1 MKLESR
7 KANKTEQT
15 AYIAQAIKLARVG
28 APAYEGSL
36 DPTGS
41 TVFYNRTPHEAFEK
55 YALLAAEGWTLIHT
69 IPVLTGGLHDF
80 SATKPE
86 AVFQLDI
93 PQITARAEAA
103 YKAGIESHNAAVARQ
118 ERDEAEVMAE
128 FERRETERK
137 AQLMADIRADLSNQQ
152 NPRFKRSDSNGYQY
166 R

>member
-1 MKLESR
+1 MKLETR
-7 KANKTEQT
+7 KANKAEQA
-15 AYIAQAIKLARVG
+15 AYITRAIEIARVA

-41 TVFYNRTPHEAFEK
+41 TVFYNRTSHEAFEK
-55 YALLAAEGWTLIHT
+55 YANLKAAGWELIHN

-80 SATKPE
+80 SAKKPE
-86 AVFQLDI
+86 AVFELDI
-93 PQITARAEAA
+93 PTITARAEAA
-103 YKAGIESHNAAVARQ
+103 YKAEIDSHNAAVARQ

-137 AQLMADIRADLSNQQ
+137 AKLMAEIRADLSSQQ
-152 NPRFKRSDSNGYQY
+152 NPRFKRSDLNGYQY